1 MNATRPTKASEVKR
15 TWHIFDVKGQV
26 LGRVSTKIAHA
37 LMGKSK
43 PYFVRN
49 LDCGD
54 FVVVVNAKYVATT
67 GRKEKQKMYGAF
79 SGFPGGLKQ
88 KALWQVR
95 QEKPTAIIRSAVFGM
110 LPKNKLR
117 DRLVTRLFI
126 YAEEDHP
133 YKEKLEA
140 QMTKPEKAAAK

>member
-1 MNATRPTKASEVKR
+1 MKKSTRSTPASEVTR
-15 TWHIFDVKGQV
+15 SWHLFDAKDKV
-26 LGRVSTKIAHA
+26 LGRFATDVALK

-54 FVVVVNAKYVATT
+54 HVVVINAKHVIVT
-67 GRKEKQKMYGAF
+67 GKKEKTKLYGNY

-88 KALWQVR
+88 KALWQIR
-95 QEKPTAIIRSAVFGM
+95 AEKPTEIVRHAVWGM

-117 DRLVTRLFI
+117 DRLVTRL
-126 YAEEDHP
+126 YVYPEADHP
-133 YKEKLEA
+133 YQSKF
-140 QMTKPEKAAAK
+140 AK